1 VAARLRARLS
11 EAFEG
16 AALGLVG
23 GPAAGFGA
31 AYSGIGDVRLH
42 TWVFVLILGGIIGTA
57 AWPIF
62 ADASGPPGRRGVGF
76 AALFAGACGLL
87 AGTIA
92 AFPVGAIS
100 GSLGG
105 ALGGAVAAAVW
116 RLAPRLGGWT
126 TAISA
131 VVGAGVALAAVAAW
145 LR

>member
-1 VAARLRARLS
+1 MAQVPARRMS
-11 EAFEG
+11 EVFEG
-16 AALGLVG
+16 AALGLVS

-42 TWVFVLILGGIIGTA
+42 TWLFVLLVGGIIGA
-57 AWPIF
+57 VAWPVF
-62 ADASGPPGRRGVGF
+62 ADSSGPPGRRGIGF
-76 AALFAGACGLL
+76 SALFAGVCGLL
-87 AGTIA
+87 AGTVV

-116 RLAPRLGGWT
+116 RLGPRLGGWT
-126 TAISA
+126 PAVSA
-131 VVGAGVALAAVAAW
+131 VVGAGVALGAVAAW